1 MEPKRT
7 GASMAVLLRFS
18 TDALL
23 SCRFAIS
30 PLHETMN
37 AVRLLARPTA
47 AGFHAPWLRAIA
59 PAVEGLDLTPL
70 ALLTPPRSYGPDF
83 LSPPPSGP
91 TTGFADQLAVVRAT
105 APGQVRAEIERS
117 LTGRYGAQAPEAAEP
132 LRRNATTARDLCAD
146 LLAECWTCLVEPWWP
161 RIRAVLEAD
170 IAYRAR
176 VLADA
181 GLAVVLTDLHPQVQW
196 KRNTLRVDLAA
207 VAERE
212 VAGNG
217 LVLMPGVFGGPGL
230 GVAYDPPWPPTLDYA
245 ARGIA
250 SLWSPQARP
259 AQPLV
264 RLIGTQRA
272 LLLAA
277 LTEPASTTGLA
288 ARCGRPTSSVSEH
301 LAVLRQAGLVTTRRT
316 GRYLQHSRTPLGTT
330 LANGDTLAE
339 PPGELPTPLHSPRN
353 VPNVGPSAEMIST
366 VP

>member
-1 MEPKRT
+1 
-7 GASMAVLLRFS
+7 MAVLLRFS

-47 AGFHAPWLRAIA
+47 AEGFHAPWLRAVA
-59 PAVEGLDLTPL
+59 PALEALDLTPL

-105 APGQVRAEIERS
+105 APGQVHAEIERS
-117 LTGRYGAQAPEAAEP
+117 LTGRYGAQVPQAAEP
-132 LRRNATTARDLCAD
+132 LRRDATTARDLCAD

-181 GLAVVLTDLHPQVQW
+181 GLAAVLTDLHPQVQW
-196 KRNTLRVDLAA
+196 KRNTLRVDLTA

-250 SLWSPQARP
+250 SLWSPQTRP

-288 ARCGRPTSSVSEH
+288 ARCERPTSSVSEH
-301 LAVLRQAGLVTTRRT
+301 LAVLREAGLVTTRRT

-330 LANGDTLAE
+330 LANGDPLAE
-339 PPGELPTPLHSPRN
+339 PPGEPPTPLHSPRN
-353 VPNVGPSAEMIST
+353 VPNLGP
-366 VP
+366 PRR